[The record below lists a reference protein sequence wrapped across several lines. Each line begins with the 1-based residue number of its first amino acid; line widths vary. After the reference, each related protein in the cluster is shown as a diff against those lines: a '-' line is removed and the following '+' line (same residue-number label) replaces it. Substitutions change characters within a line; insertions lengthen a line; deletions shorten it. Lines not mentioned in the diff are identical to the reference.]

1 MMEKDAWEIAALAVV
16 GLLVLAQAAT
26 AQVTVSLVSDA
37 GPGPAARH
45 GLTKLA
51 AALSARKIEVDRAAA
66 PAAAKGGIVVVAG
79 LASGAGPAAEL
90 LKAAGI
96 SVPAVP
102 EALAIHNMQAAG
114 KPALVV
120 AGSDD
125 RGLMYALLEV
135 ADRVGWAEDPARP
148 LSEVKNAAEKPAVA
162 ERALSVYTFHRAT
175 FESRFFD
182 EAYWAR
188 YLDMLAADRFN
199 TFVLIL
205 GYENWG
211 YVSPPYPYFF
221 DIEGFPDVR
230 VVGIAA
236 DQQKRYLAALN
247 RLIQMAHER
256 GLNFTLG
263 IWDHIYRG
271 GVQGPTEYAKR
282 PTPGLVW
289 GVTAENLRPF
299 TKAALAKLL
308 RLVPDLDAIQFRM
321 HDESGLKPGE
331 MEAFWGDVFDVVKA
345 SGARLRCDLRAK
357 GLPDSVIDMAVAKGL
372 RFRITT
378 KYWAEQ
384 MGMPFHP
391 THIPRENQHDRRHG
405 YADLLRYP
413 QRYKMHWRLW
423 NGGTARVLLWA
434 DPDYVR
440 RFGESTHLYGGEGF
454 EVNEM
459 LATKMQDHPHDAK
472 PFDLLRP
479 PYRYYDYEFER
490 YWHFYQVWGR
500 VGYSPAT
507 PPEVWQREFQ
517 KRFGADAAPFLE
529 RGLHRASQVLPRVM
543 AAIFPYHRFP
553 MTRGWAEKQRWEDLP
568 GYAKA
573 GTGDT
578 EQFLS
583 FSEAARCRL
592 EGEESAKVHPEET
605 GRWLAR
611 ASADVFEAAAE
622 AEKRIGAKRGKEF
635 DSTIV
640 DLKIM
645 ANLALYHSRRIP
657 AGLAYALFTRTHD
670 PATLDDAIGHEK
682 RAIEAWEALVKAAGD
697 VYNDDLAFGRPSA
710 GLSGH
715 WKDEL
720 AALQKGLGALEQQ
733 RKDLKPTAPAAKI
746 PPAAATG
753 DGEPPEVRHTPIATA
768 PPAKPL
774 TITAT
779 VTDPSGVKWVRL
791 RYRSVTQFQ
800 DYRTLAMAPAAEK
813 NVYQAQVPAEHVDA
827 QWDFMYFIEV
837 MDNRGNG
844 RLWPDLNKQPPY
856 VVVRL
861 QR

>member
-1 MMEKDAWEIAALAVV
+1 MEKDAWEIAALAVV

-66 PAAAKGGIVVVAG
+66 PAAAKGGIVIVAG

-90 LKAAGI
+90 LKSAGA

-102 EALAIHNMQAAG
+102 EALAIHNMQAGG

-125 RGLMYALLEV
+125 RGLMYALLDV

-188 YLDMLAADRFN
+188 YLDLLAADRFN

-221 DIEGFPDVR
+221 DTEGYPDVR

-640 DLKIM
+640 DLKII

-753 DGEPPEVRHTPIATA
+753 DKEPPEVRHTPIATA

-813 NVYQAQVPAEHVDA
+813 NAYQAQVPAEHVDA